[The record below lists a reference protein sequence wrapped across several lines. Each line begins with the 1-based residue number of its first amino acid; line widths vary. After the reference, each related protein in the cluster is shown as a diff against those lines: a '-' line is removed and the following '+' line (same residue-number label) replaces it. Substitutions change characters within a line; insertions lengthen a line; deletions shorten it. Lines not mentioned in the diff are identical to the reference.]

1 MNSCDSPS
9 SSPRSLRR
17 SSPISASGP
26 PQPTARP
33 CGIPVAVF
41 SATGHRRVLTQ
52 PSVPDAIGPRTWRRP
67 WLRGRLRSARRRSR
81 APMFPLDSR
90 RRCARYS
97 ALIRTGDSR
106 SPAAG
111 GQRSGWASRHRSDGP
126 VAWPAVRRRA
136 RPKRKFLSPNGVA
149 GEEPAHEARES
160 SRAAAEEDVGM
171 VREERPGVDIRVGR
185 QGHVAKPRP
194 PRPWALATLH
204 WPVGDAT
211 SGSRNRIPRRRSRT
225 LRRPDSGPAH

>member
-1 MNSCDSPS
+1 MSNGPLHGCLLSCSKVGQVHWRFPRRQGEQDYSS

-17 SSPISASGP
+17 SSRISGSGP
-26 PQPTARP
+26 AQPTARP
-33 CGIPVAVF
+33 SRGTRCRLLGNG
-41 SATGHRRVLTQ
+41 S
-52 PSVPDAIGPRTWRRP
+52 SPRNHTAF
-67 WLRGRLRSARRRSR
+67 SARRDRSPDL
-81 APMFPLDSR
+81 ALPL
-90 RRCARYS
+90 AAGS
-97 ALIRTGDSR
+97 AEVR
-106 SPAAG
+106 PAAG
-111 GQRSGWASRHRSDGP
+111 GQRSGRAGRRISGGLAS
-126 VAWPAVRRRA
+126 WPAVRRRA

>member
-1 MNSCDSPS
+1 MRFPFEQPEVIEKILAHLGLWPTPAHSPPVRDTRCRLLGNG
-9 SSPRSLRR
+9 SSPRNH
-17 SSPISASGP
+17 
-26 PQPTARP
+26 TAY
-33 CGIPVAVF
+33 
-41 SATGHRRVLTQ
+41 
-52 PSVPDAIGPRTWRRP
+52 
-67 WLRGRLRSARRRSR
+67 SARRDRSPDL
-81 APMFPLDSR
+81 ALPL
-90 RRCARYS
+90 AAGS
-97 ALIRTGDSR
+97 AEVR
-106 SPAAG
+106 PAAG
-111 GQRSGWASRHRSDGP
+111 GQRSGRASRHRSDGP
-126 VAWPAVRRRA
+126 VAWPAIRRRA

-194 PRPWALATLH
+194 PRPWAFATLH